1 MKITKDDFEA
11 WRTSP
16 ITQAFLL
23 VIATMANT
31 AKEQWSTA
39 SWNNERLWRDNAA
52 AELRAACRARAE
64 CAEDI
69 LHFRFEEEEE
79 DDAARYSAERIQGIG

>member
-11 WRTSP
+11 WRLSP
-16 ITQAFLL
+16 ITQAFL
-23 VIATMANT
+23 VVVAEMADIA
-31 AKEQWSTA
+31 KQQWITA

-69 LHFRFEEEEE
+69 LQFRFEEEEVDE
-79 DDAARYSAERIQGIG
+79 PRDITI